1 MAKQRVLGNRY
12 EIQEVLGEGGMAKV
26 FLGTDRV
33 LGRTVAVKVLSP
45 QYAEDQQFVARFRRE
60 AQAAAALN
68 HPNIVS
74 VFDTGSNGNV
84 HYIVMEYVE
93 GKTLQEVLREE
104 SSLTSERGIE
114 IGEAVARA
122 LSAAHDKGLV
132 HRDIKPGNIMI
143 TREGQVKVMDF
154 GIARATTSDTVTQTA
169 AVLGTAA
176 YLSPEQAQGET
187 VDGRSD
193 IYSLGVVLFEMLTGR
208 QPFMG
213 ESPVSIAYR
222 HVTEDPIPPSR
233 INPDVPEALD
243 AIVMKA
249 MAKSPDERYQTAQ
262 ELIDDLRRAAEGMP
276 VAAAA
281 ILPGDTTQVIDRG
294 SHTQVLTGPI
304 PEEMEEEEG
313 RRVGMIVLWTLLIL
327 AILGL
332 ASFFLVRA
340 LMSEPEPVVVPNVV
354 GFNRAAAVQTLEAE
368 GFEVEVQRRVRD
380 DVPADEV
387 FRQDPE
393 AGTELDEGALVT
405 IFVSRGTRLVEV
417 PGVVGLSQ
425 EEAQQAIEDAGLVVG
440 FVGQESSDEEPGTVI
455 SQDPQ
460 AEEEVEEGSPVNIVV
475 SSGPET
481 VAVPNV
487 ICDPA
492 DDARAEIEGRE
503 LVYQEEDDEFSAS
516 CEAGTVARQDPEGG
530 AEVGPGS
537 TVRVWISLGPSP
549 EPSPPPEDDDDDD
562 G

>member
-12 EIQEVLGEGGMAKV
+12 EIERVLGEGGMAKV

-74 VFDTGSNGNV
+74 VFDTGSTGNV

-93 GKTLQEVLREE
+93 GRTLQDTLREE
-104 SSLTSERGIE
+104 SRLTPERSIE
-114 IGEAVARA
+114 IGEAVAKA
-122 LSAAHDKGLV
+122 LSAAHAKGLV

-187 VDGRSD
+187 VDHRSD
-193 IYSLGVVLFEMLTGR
+193 IYSLGVVLYEMLTGR
-208 QPFMG
+208 QPFTG
-213 ESPVSIAYR
+213 DSPVSIAYR
-222 HVTEDPIPPSR
+222 HVTEDPTPPSR
-233 INPDVPEALD
+233 LNPDVRESLD
-243 AIVMKA
+243 AIVMTS
-249 MAKSPDERYQTAQ
+249 MAKAPGDRYQSAQ
-262 ELIDDLRRAAEGMP
+262 ELIDDLRRASEGMP
-276 VAAAA
+276 VAAAVP
-281 ILPGDTTQVIDRG
+281 LPGDTTQVIDRG
-294 SHTQVLTGPI
+294 GHTQVLTGPLE
-304 PEEMEEEEG
+304 EEMEEEEERG
-313 RRVGMIVLWTLLIL
+313 RRVGWIVFWTLLIL

-340 LMSEPEPVVVPNVV
+340 LLTGPEPVTVPDVV
-354 GFNRAAAVQTLEAE
+354 GFNRVAAVQTLEEA
-368 GFEVEVQRRVRD
+368 GLEVEVVRRARD
-380 DVPADEV
+380 DVPADQV

-393 AGTELDEGALVT
+393 AGTEVDEGSLVR
-405 IFVSRGTRLVEV
+405 IFVSRGTRMVEV
-417 PGVVGLSQ
+417 PSVVGLSQ
-425 EEAQQAIEDAGLVVG
+425 EEAQQAIEDAGLTLG
-440 FVGQESSDEEPGTVI
+440 FVGQEPSEEDPGIVI

-460 AEEEVEEGSPVNIVV
+460 PETEVEEGSAVNIVI
-475 SSGPET
+475 STGPET
-481 VAVPNV
+481 VAVPSV
-487 ICDPA
+487 VCDSPE
-492 DDARAEIEGRE
+492 DARSEIEGRD
-503 LVYQEEDDEFSAS
+503 LVYQEETEEFSDCPS
-516 CEAGTVARQDPEGG
+516 GTVARQDPEAG
-530 AEVGPGS
+530 AEVAPGS

-549 EPSPPPEDDDDDD
+549 EPSPTDSPTD
-562 G
+562 GA

>member
-104 SSLTSERGIE
+104 SRLTPERGIE

-122 LSAAHDKGLV
+122 LVAAHDKGLV

-193 IYSLGVVLFEMLTGR
+193 IYSHGVVLYEMLTGR
-208 QPFMG
+208 QPFVG

-222 HVTEDPIPPSR
+222 HVTEDPVLPSR
-233 INPDVPEALD
+233 LNPDVPGALD

-249 MAKSPDERYQTAQ
+249 MAKSADDRYQTAQ

-281 ILPGDTTQVIDRG
+281 VLPGATTQVIDRG

-304 PEEMEEEEG
+304 EEEMEEEEG
-313 RRVGMIVLWTLLIL
+313 RRVGWIVFWTLLVL
-327 AILGL
+327 ALLGL
-332 ASFFLVRA
+332 AAFFLVRA
-340 LMSEPEPVVVPNVV
+340 LMTETEPVVVPNVV

-368 GFEVEVQRRVRD
+368 GLEVEVRRRVRD

-393 AGTELDEGALVT
+393 PGTEVDEGSLVT
-405 IFVSRGTRLVEV
+405 IFVSRGARLVEV

-425 EEAQQAIEDAGLVVG
+425 EEAQQAIEDAGLTLG
-440 FVGQESSDEEPGTVI
+440 FVGQEASDEEQGTVI
-455 SQDPQ
+455 SQDPP
-460 AEEEVEEGSPVNIVV
+460 AEDEVEEGSAVNIVV

-487 ICDPA
+487 VCDSP
-492 DDARAEIEGRE
+492 DDARAEIEGRD
-503 LVYQEEDDEFSAS
+503 LVYEEVGDEFSTN
-516 CEAGTVARQDPEGG
+516 CPPDTVSRQNPEGG
-530 AEVGPGS
+530 TEVAPGN
-537 TVRVWISLGPSP
+537 TVRVRISLGPSP
-549 EPSPPPEDDDDDD
+549 EASPSPPGEDEN

>member
-12 EIQEVLGEGGMAKV
+12 EIQQVLGEGGMAKV

-33 LGRTVAVKVLSP
+33 LSRTVAVKVLAP

-93 GKTLQEVLREE
+93 GKTLQETLREE
-104 SSLTSERGIE
+104 SRLTPERSIE

-122 LSAAHDKGLV
+122 LSAAHAKGLV

-187 VDGRSD
+187 VDHRSD
-193 IYSLGVVLFEMLTGR
+193 IYSLGVVLYEMLTGR
-208 QPFMG
+208 QPFTG

-222 HVTEDPIPPSR
+222 HVTEDPVPPSR
-233 INPDVPEALD
+233 LNPDVPEALD

-249 MAKSPDERYQTAQ
+249 MAKSPDDRYQTAQ

-281 ILPGDTTQVIDRG
+281 VLPGATTQVIDRA
-294 SHTQVLTGPI
+294 SHTQVMTGPI
-304 PEEMEEEEG
+304 EEEMEEEPG
-313 RRVGMIVLWTLLIL
+313 RRVGWIVFWTLLIL
-327 AILGL
+327 AVLGL

-354 GFNRAAAVQTLEAE
+354 GFNRAAAVQTLEDE
-368 GFEVEVQRRVRD
+368 GFEVEVRRQVRD

-393 AGTELDEGALVT
+393 AGAELDEGALVT
-405 IFVSRGTRLVEV
+405 IFVSRGARLVEV

-425 EEAQQAIEDAGLVVG
+425 EDAQQAIEDARLVVG
-440 FVGQESSDEEPGTVI
+440 FVGQEASDQPEGTVI
-455 SQDPQ
+455 SQDPE
-460 AEEEVEEGSPVNIVV
+460 AETEVEEGSAVNIVV

-487 ICDPA
+487 VCDPA

-503 LVYQEEDDEFSAS
+503 LLYQEEGDEFSAS

-549 EPSPPPEDDDDDD
+549 EPSPSPEDDD

>member
-12 EIQEVLGEGGMAKV
+12 EIQQVLGEGGMAKV

-33 LGRTVAVKVLSP
+33 LSRTVAVKVLAP

-93 GKTLQEVLREE
+93 GKTLQETLREE
-104 SSLTSERGIE
+104 SRLTPERSIE

-122 LSAAHDKGLV
+122 LSAAHAKGLV

-187 VDGRSD
+187 VDHRSD
-193 IYSLGVVLFEMLTGR
+193 IYSLGVVLYEMLTGR
-208 QPFMG
+208 QPFTG

-222 HVTEDPIPPSR
+222 HVTEDPVPPSR
-233 INPDVPEALD
+233 LNPDVPDALD

-249 MAKSPDERYQTAQ
+249 MAKSPDDRYQTAQ

-281 ILPGDTTQVIDRG
+281 VLPGATTQVIDRA
-294 SHTQVLTGPI
+294 SHTQVMTGPI
-304 PEEMEEEEG
+304 EEEMEEEPG
-313 RRVGMIVLWTLLIL
+313 RRVGWIVLWTLLIL
-327 AILGL
+327 AVLGL

-354 GFNRAAAVQTLEAE
+354 GFNRAAAVQTLEDE
-368 GFEVEVQRRVRD
+368 GFEVEVRRQVRD

-393 AGTELDEGALVT
+393 AGAELDEGALVT
-405 IFVSRGTRLVEV
+405 IFVSRGARLVEV

-425 EEAQQAIEDAGLVVG
+425 EDAQQAIEDARLVVG
-440 FVGQESSDEEPGTVI
+440 FVGQEASDQPEGTVI
-455 SQDPQ
+455 SQDPE
-460 AEEEVEEGSPVNIVV
+460 AETEVEEGSAVNIVV

-487 ICDPA
+487 VCDPA

-503 LVYQEEDDEFSAS
+503 LVYQEEGDEFSAS

-549 EPSPPPEDDDDDD
+549 EPSPSPEDDD

>member
-12 EIQEVLGEGGMAKV
+12 EIERVLGEGGMAKV

-74 VFDTGSNGNV
+74 VFDTGSTGNV

-93 GKTLQEVLREE
+93 GRTLQDTLREE
-104 SSLTSERGIE
+104 SRLTPERSIE
-114 IGEAVARA
+114 IGEAVAKA
-122 LSAAHDKGLV
+122 LSAAHAKGLV

-187 VDGRSD
+187 VDHRSD
-193 IYSLGVVLFEMLTGR
+193 IYSMGVVLYEMLTGR
-208 QPFMG
+208 QPFTG
-213 ESPVSIAYR
+213 DSPVSIAYR
-222 HVTEDPIPPSR
+222 HVTEEPIPPSR
-233 INPDVPEALD
+233 LNPDVRESLD
-243 AIVMKA
+243 AIVMKS
-249 MAKSPDERYQTAQ
+249 MAKAPGDRYQSAQ
-262 ELIDDLRRAAEGMP
+262 ELIDDLRRASEGMP
-276 VAAAA
+276 VAAAVP
-281 ILPGDTTQVIDRG
+281 LPGDTTQVIDRG
-294 SHTQVLTGPI
+294 GHTQVLTGPI
-304 PEEMEEEEG
+304 EDEMEEEERG
-313 RRVGMIVLWTLLIL
+313 RRVGWIVFWTLLIL

-340 LMSEPEPVVVPNVV
+340 LLSGPEPVTVPDVV
-354 GFNRAAAVQTLEAE
+354 GFNRVAAVQTLEEA
-368 GFEVEVQRRVRD
+368 GLEVEVVRRARD
-380 DVPADEV
+380 DVPADQV

-393 AGTELDEGALVT
+393 EGTEVDEGSVVT
-405 IFVSRGTRLVEV
+405 IFVSRGARMVEV
-417 PGVVGLSQ
+417 PSVVGLSQ
-425 EEAQQAIEDAGLVVG
+425 EAAQQAIEDAGLTLG
-440 FVGQESSDEEPGTVI
+440 FVGQEPSDQDPGIVI

-460 AEEEVEEGSPVNIVV
+460 PETEVEEGSAVNIVV
-475 SSGPET
+475 SSGPDT
-481 VAVPNV
+481 VAVPSV
-487 ICDPA
+487 VCDPPE
-492 DDARAEIEGRE
+492 DAQSEIEGRD
-503 LVYQEEDDEFSAS
+503 LVYQEEAEEFSDCPS
-516 CEAGTVARQDPEGG
+516 GTVARQDPEAG
-530 AEVGPGS
+530 AEVAPGS

-549 EPSPPPEDDDDDD
+549 EPSPTDSPTD
-562 G
+562 GA

>member
-12 EIQEVLGEGGMAKV
+12 EIQQVLGEGGMAKV

-33 LGRTVAVKVLSP
+33 LSRTVAVKVLAP

-93 GKTLQEVLREE
+93 GKTLQETLREE
-104 SSLTSERGIE
+104 SRLTPERSIE

-122 LSAAHDKGLV
+122 LSAAHAKGLV

-187 VDGRSD
+187 VDHRSD
-193 IYSLGVVLFEMLTGR
+193 IYSLGVVLYEMLTGR
-208 QPFMG
+208 QPFTG

-222 HVTEDPIPPSR
+222 HVTEDPVPPSR
-233 INPDVPEALD
+233 LNPDVPEALD

-249 MAKSPDERYQTAQ
+249 MAKSPDDRYQTAQ

-281 ILPGDTTQVIDRG
+281 VLPGATTQVIDRA
-294 SHTQVLTGPI
+294 SHTQVMTGPI
-304 PEEMEEEEG
+304 EEEMEEEPG
-313 RRVGMIVLWTLLIL
+313 RRVGWIVFWTLLIL
-327 AILGL
+327 AVLGL

-354 GFNRAAAVQTLEAE
+354 GFNRAAAVQTLEDE
-368 GFEVEVQRRVRD
+368 GFEVEVRRQVRD

-393 AGTELDEGALVT
+393 AGAELDEGALVT
-405 IFVSRGTRLVEV
+405 IFVSRGARLVEV
-417 PGVVGLSQ
+417 PRVVGLSQ
-425 EEAQQAIEDAGLVVG
+425 EDAQQAIEDARLVVG
-440 FVGQESSDEEPGTVI
+440 FVGQEASDQPEGTVI
-455 SQDPQ
+455 SQDPE
-460 AEEEVEEGSPVNIVV
+460 AETEVEEGSAVNIVV

-487 ICDPA
+487 VCDPA

-503 LVYQEEDDEFSAS
+503 LLYQEEGDEFSAS

-549 EPSPPPEDDDDDD
+549 EPSPSPEDDD

>member
-12 EIQEVLGEGGMAKV
+12 EIQQVLGEGGMAKV

-33 LGRTVAVKVLSP
+33 LSRTVAVKVLAP

-93 GKTLQEVLREE
+93 GKTLQETLREE
-104 SSLTSERGIE
+104 SRLTPERSIE

-122 LSAAHDKGLV
+122 LSAAHAKGLV

-187 VDGRSD
+187 VDHRSD
-193 IYSLGVVLFEMLTGR
+193 IYSLGVVLYEMLTGR
-208 QPFMG
+208 QPFTG

-222 HVTEDPIPPSR
+222 HVTEDPVPPSR
-233 INPDVPEALD
+233 LNPDVPEALD

-249 MAKSPDERYQTAQ
+249 MAKSPDDRYQTAQ

-281 ILPGDTTQVIDRG
+281 VLPGATTQVIDRA
-294 SHTQVLTGPI
+294 SHTQVMTGPI
-304 PEEMEEEEG
+304 EEEMEEEPG
-313 RRVGMIVLWTLLIL
+313 RRVGWIVFWTLLIL
-327 AILGL
+327 AVLGL

-354 GFNRAAAVQTLEAE
+354 GFNRAAAVQTLEDE
-368 GFEVEVQRRVRD
+368 GFEVEVRRQVRD

-393 AGTELDEGALVT
+393 AGAELDEGALVT
-405 IFVSRGTRLVEV
+405 IFVSRGARLVEV

-425 EEAQQAIEDAGLVVG
+425 EDAQQAIEDARLVVG
-440 FVGQESSDEEPGTVI
+440 FVGQEASDQPEGTVI
-455 SQDPQ
+455 SQDPE
-460 AEEEVEEGSPVNIVV
+460 AETEVEEGSAVNIVV

-487 ICDPA
+487 VCDPA

-503 LVYQEEDDEFSAS
+503 LVYQEEGDEFSAS

-549 EPSPPPEDDDDDD
+549 EPSPSPEDDD